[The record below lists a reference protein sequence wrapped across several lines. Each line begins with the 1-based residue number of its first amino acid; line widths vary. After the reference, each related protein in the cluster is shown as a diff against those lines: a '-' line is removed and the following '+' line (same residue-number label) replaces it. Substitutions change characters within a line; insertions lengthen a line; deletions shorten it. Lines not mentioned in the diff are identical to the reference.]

1 VRGANALNTTKE
13 DEKVE
18 AQTLQSSVRQ
28 IIADAFSHGRYAG
41 TPFESLVQPTK
52 NFGIRGKSE
61 AEIFTLRLAVGT
73 ARAVD
78 EMAREWDRRNQ
89 AGP

>member
-1 VRGANALNTTKE
+1 
-13 DEKVE
+13 VE
-18 AQTLQSSVRQ
+18 AQTLQTSVRQ
-28 IIADAFSHGRYAG
+28 IIVDAFSYGRYAG

-61 AEIFTLRLAVGT
+61 AEVFALRLAVGA

-78 EMAREWDRRNQ
+78 EMARELDRRNR